1 VDPEREGMNGTP
13 VLEARGLVKLFGRVV
28 GLDNVD
34 MTLYSGEILAVIGD
48 NGAGK
53 STLIKCL
60 SGALAPDRGSI
71 LLDGKEVRFRTPQ
84 DARDAGIETV
94 YQQLA
99 VAPALDIASNLFL
112 AREVR
117 HKGFLGK
124 VFRMLDTGE
133 MKRES
138 TEQIKSLGISTLQ
151 NISQAVE
158 TLSGGQ
164 RQAVAVARAAA
175 FGSKVVILDEP
186 TAALGVRETGQVL
199 KLIRD
204 LRASGKAI
212 ILISHDMPHVF
223 ELADRIHIQ
232 RLGARAGV
240 ITPKT
245 HTMEDAVA
253 IMTGAR
259 QVEANAHYP
268 ERTVAS
274 PEAKS

>member
-1 VDPEREGMNGTP
+1 VDQEREGMNGTP

-28 GLDNVD
+28 GLDAVD

-60 SGALAPDRGSI
+60 SGALIPDQGSI

-99 VAPALDIASNLFL
+99 VAPALDIAENLFL

-117 HKGFLGK
+117 RKGFLGS

-186 TAALGVRETGQVL
+186 TAALGVRETGQVI
-199 KLIRD
+199 KLIRE
-204 LRASGKAI
+204 LRDSGKAI

-259 QVEANAHYP
+259 QVEANAHHP
-268 ERTVAS
+268 ERRVAS

>member
-1 VDPEREGMNGTP
+1 MPASKP
-13 VLEARGLVKLFGRVV
+13 
-28 GLDNVD
+28 
-34 MTLYSGEILAVIGD
+34 
-48 NGAGK
+48 
-53 STLIKCL
+53 ST
-60 SGALAPDRGSI
+60 SSSPSPRRS
-71 LLDGKEVRFRTPQ
+71 TSPN
-84 DARDAGIETV
+84 
-94 YQQLA
+94 
-99 VAPALDIASNLFL
+99 NLFL

-117 HKGFLGK
+117 RKGFLGS

-186 TAALGVRETGQVL
+186 TAALGVRETGQVI
-199 KLIRD
+199 KLIRE

-212 ILISHDMPHVF
+212 ILVSHDMPHVF

-232 RLGARAGV
+232 RLGGRAAV
-240 ITPKT
+240 ITPKS

-253 IMTGAR
+253 IMTGAK
-259 QVEANAHYP
+259 
-268 ERTVAS
+268 TVTSAGATTTA
-274 PEAKS
+274 E